1 VDDDPAK
8 GLGNAVSGGVHGSVV
23 QAGVLHGDVHLT
35 VTPAPASP
43 PAPAQV
49 PSESAAF
56 VGRDSELVVMDQM
69 AEGRDRLALM
79 VVSGMGG
86 TGKTALAAQW
96 ARQVADRFPDGI
108 LFAELAGH
116 TLLDAISPEVVL
128 AGFLLSIGVLPE
140 QVPRTLADQRAMFRT
155 LTAGRRMLVLLD
167 NAATAAQVRVLLPGS
182 GSSVVVVTT
191 RWRLAGLAM
200 EGARFLQLGPLDDES
215 AALIVAGMAGGDRAA
230 AEPEAVRDVVRLCGG
245 LPLAVCV
252 AGAQLVVHPRRPV
265 SRLAA
270 DLASEQERLSRLAL
284 TDDISVI
291 SAFDISY
298 RALSDSAARCYRLLS
313 ALFTP
318 DFGTELATACC
329 GVDAAPMLDE
339 LTGANLLEEI
349 ADNRFSFHDL
359 LKLHARQQAHSEP
372 DTVLAEA
379 TKRAIDWY
387 LREAVRAD
395 RVLLPGRPRLNPMY
409 QTGGAGHETDALEW
423 LETELPG
430 LVTAVHAAYDNGL
443 HRAAWQLCEAM
454 VGLFSH
460 RKHFSQWID
469 TSQVGIASAVA
480 CADQQAESAMRIRLG
495 LAYLGSGQTEQAAV
509 QFGLALDVARQAGY
523 RLGEASAL
531 EHLGLICLRKGEPE
545 PAAGYF
551 RDALAIYRALG
562 RSRGVMLMTRC
573 LGEASRD
580 AGRYG
585 EAISKLSEARTLAV
599 EMNEPY
605 HEMQC
610 LLALGKTYAR
620 AAMVPLALTTL
631 QEALL
636 FANRVGARHE
646 LARILEALAG
656 AELAAGDLVSAREH
670 VTSAL
675 AVYSEIAAP
684 EAKAASRLLAELQ

>member
-1 VDDDPAK
+1 
-8 GLGNAVSGGVHGSVV
+8 
-23 QAGVLHGDVHLT
+23 
-35 VTPAPASP
+35 
-43 PAPAQV
+43 
-49 PSESAAF
+49 
-56 VGRDSELVVMDQM
+56 MDQM
-69 AEGRDRLALM
+69 VEGRDRLALM
-79 VVSGMGG
+79 VISGVGG

-96 ARQVADRFPDGI
+96 ARRVADRYPNGV

-116 TLLDAISPEVVL
+116 TLLDATSPESVL
-128 AGFLLSIGVLPE
+128 AGFLPSIGVPPE
-140 QVPRTLADQRAMFRT
+140 QVPRTLAEQRAMFRT

-215 AALIVAGMAGGDRAA
+215 AALIVAGMAGGDRAR

-252 AGAQLVVHPRRPV
+252 AGAQLVVHPKRAV

-270 DLASEQERLSRLAL
+270 DLSSEQERLDRLAL
-284 TDDISVI
+284 ADDISVI
-291 SAFDISY
+291 SAFDIGY

-313 ALFTP
+313 VLFTA
-318 DFGTELATACC
+318 DFGTELAIACC
-329 GVDAAPMLDE
+329 GADAAPMLDE
-339 LTGANLLEEI
+339 LAGANLLEEI
-349 ADNRFSFHDL
+349 ADNRFRFHDL
-359 LKLHARQQAHSEP
+359 VKLHARQQARSEP
-372 DTVLAEA
+372 DAALTGAM
-379 TKRAIDWY
+379 KRAVDWY

-395 RVLLPGRPRLNPMY
+395 RVLLPGRRRLNPMY
-409 QTGGAGHETDALEW
+409 QTCGAGHETDALDW

-430 LVTAVHAAYDNGL
+430 LVTAVHAAHDNGM
-443 HRAAWQLCEAM
+443 HQAAWQLCEAM

-469 TSQVGIASAVA
+469 TSQVGIVSAVA
-480 CADQQAESAMRIRLG
+480 CADQQAELAMRIRLG
-495 LAYLGSGQTEQAAV
+495 LAYLGSGQTEQAAS

-523 RLGEASAL
+523 RIGEASAL
-531 EHLGLICLRKGEPE
+531 EHLGLIRLRVGEPE

-551 RDALAIYRALG
+551 RDALVIYRELG

-580 AGRYG
+580 AGRHD
-585 EAISKLSEARTLAV
+585 EAISMLSEARMLAA
-599 EMNEPY
+599 EINEPY

-610 LLALGKTYAR
+610 LLALGKTYVK

-631 QEALL
+631 DEALL

-646 LARILEALAG
+646 LARILDALAG
-656 AELAAGDLVSAREH
+656 AELAAGDSVAARRH
-670 VTSAL
+670 LTTAL
-675 AVYSEIAAP
+675 AVYSELAAP
-684 EAKAASRLLAELQ
+684 EAEAARRLLAGLQ